1 MFGPVA
7 IEFALCGLPKG
18 FSREV
23 PKMCFDGVAR
33 VSRAAAQLAFFVA
46 VALDVYQGK
55 AIWNVYIDSLFLNAL
70 PVPMLATGL
79 EGGRARHFRSARGW
93 RMTGSAFAILI
104 ARGTLFRL
112 WLRRI
117 TP

>member
-1 MFGPVA
+1 MFGHVA

-23 PKMCFDGVAR
+23 PTMCFDGVAR

-55 AIWNVYIDSLFLNAL
+55 AIWNVFIDSLFVNAL
-70 PVPMLATGL
+70 PVPMLETGFFL
-79 EGGRARHFRSARGW
+79 VFS
-93 RMTGSAFAILI
+93 
-104 ARGTLFRL
+104 
-112 WLRRI
+112 
-117 TP
+117 

>member
-18 FSREV
+18 CSREV
-23 PKMCFDGVAR
+23 PTMCFDGVAR

-55 AIWNVYIDSLFLNAL
+55 AIWNVFIDSLFLRDDSLCTKFKACTYKN
-70 PVPMLATGL
+70 
-79 EGGRARHFRSARGW
+79 RK
-93 RMTGSAFAILI
+93 
-104 ARGTLFRL
+104 
-112 WLRRI
+112 
-117 TP
+117 